1 MLTPL
6 KATTIY
12 RVNKETK
19 QVLLCSRIRL
29 AMASPYEIGILYVLA
44 IAKGRGYLIV
54 RKDSSKGN
62 IEVKEMFV
70 NKLVEAN

>member
-1 MLTPL
+1 
-6 KATTIY
+6 
-12 RVNKETK
+12 
-19 QVLLCSRIRL
+19 
-29 AMASPYEIGILYVLA
+29 MASPYEIGILYVLA